1 MASPS
6 DPDPPSDFLLVTTS
20 TDDVRLAEM
29 FGVPESTSPKS
40 QRESIQNG
48 VLLDELVSMSTFSV
62 FQADAEKK
70 KETVPQC
77 SSADQCNLPADS
89 RGFWVQPVHIR
100 PSSLELTGFTSNDGV
115 QEKRP
120 AWPSPLPD
128 LLNMPIAL
136 RCDFCI
142 KFDSVCST
150 CHFKWRSLLETKRKA
165 LLRALGGLSDS
176 DRGALMAISVTRG
189 TKEFTSALIELQP
202 ALVHRFVPFTLVP
215 NDPLDPNPALQ
226 SAGDVQPFHL
236 ACAYDR
242 SELGKLLIAS
252 GAKFQRTAL
261 RLSPSDLLVRPPLTN
276 SVSDAWEK
284 VLDDFPPY
292 HEFLMVERAKQLR
305 KESAW
310 DDAIMEYSAILEQFP
325 ASEGAHCGL
334 AKMAFDR
341 GLFDECILRCDEMLS
356 RKLTPKWVEFSL
368 ATVSDLRMKA
378 VEQRHQ
384 FYHCQEGPALK
395 PCGCIVTKSL
405 LFPLKRLIPV
415 MKIIASFSLGTD
427 LYSIFKASRMPFLRQ
442 ISERTAS
449 LHCDAS
455 IGTMLSGEY
464 GYTEMYDA
472 ISSDHPTSASIARFE
487 KFLGMQVVAMAD
499 FNTFIIRAESLVE
512 PTFRRKDKDSWFTKA
527 GQGQTKGKSEL
538 VVATKLFRV
547 NRAAEGKA
555 WDVQET
561 GEWELPEDFE
571 VLQ

>member
-1 MASPS
+1 M
-6 DPDPPSDFLLVTTS
+6 VTTS

-29 FGVPESTSPKS
+29 FGVPESSSPRN
-40 QRESIQNG
+40 QRESIQNE
-48 VLLDELVSMSTFSV
+48 VLLDELVSMATFSV
-62 FQADAEKK
+62 FQADSEKK
-70 KETVPQC
+70 KEAVPP
-77 SSADQCNLPADS
+77 ADQSNLPADS

-100 PSSLELTGFTSNDGV
+100 PSSLELTGFTNNDAA

-120 AWPSPLPD
+120 PWPSSLPE

-150 CHFKWRSLLETKRKA
+150 CHFKWRNLLETKRKA
-165 LLRALGGLSDS
+165 LLRALGGLPDP
-176 DRGALMAISVTRG
+176 DRGAVMAISVARG
-189 TKEFTSALIELQP
+189 SKEFVSAMIELQP
-202 ALVHRFVPFTLVP
+202 TLVHRFVPFTPVP
-215 NDPLDPNPALQ
+215 NDPVDPNPALTN
-226 SAGDVQPFHL
+226 AGEVQPFHL

-242 SELGKLLIAS
+242 SEFGKLLIAA
-252 GAKFQRTAL
+252 GAKFQRTAM

-276 SVSDAWEK
+276 SVSDAWER

-310 DDAIMEYSAILEQFP
+310 DDAIMEYGAILEQFP

-341 GLFDECILRCDEMLS
+341 GLYEECILRCDEMLS
-356 RKLTPKWVEFSL
+356 RKVAPKWVEFSL
-368 ATVSDLRMKA
+368 ATVSDLRAKT
-378 VEQRHQ
+378 VDQRHQ
-384 FYHCQEGPALK
+384 FYHDQLGPALK
-395 PCGCIVTKSL
+395 PCGCVITKSL
-405 LFPLKRLIPV
+405 VFPLKRLLPV
-415 MKIIASFSLGTD
+415 IKIIFSFSSGVD
-427 LYSIFKASRMPFLRQ
+427 LYNVFKASRMPLLRQ
-442 ISERTAS
+442 LSERTAS

-464 GYTEMYDA
+464 GYAEIYDA
-472 ISSDHPTSASIARFE
+472 ISSDHPSSALIAKFE

-512 PTFRRKDKDSWFTKA
+512 PKRKEKDSRFTKPGP
-527 GQGQTKGKSEL
+527 GQPKGKGDFI
-538 VVATKLFRV
+538 VATKLFRV